1 MAFVRPYPPPAVESM
16 ASRDGYEL
24 NARAKL
30 AIMRRGRKICIVGAI
45 AVAACSGA
53 STSAVAA
60 ATVPVPLNDFC
71 SRVSPGAVAGA
82 IGAPDLVELSG
93 LAASHAFPGLLWAN
107 NDSGDAPRLFAM
119 SDVGAPLGVFTIA
132 GADAIDW
139 EDIASG
145 PGPDPERS
153 YIYVGDIGDN
163 AAARDHVTVYR
174 VAEPDAAPDGT
185 DGELGGTEA
194 IQLTYP
200 GGPEDAE
207 ALLVDPLTGDLFII
221 TKQRSGFSKVLTA
234 AAADLVATAT
244 VPMREVGVLA
254 VPVTPHYDANAAMAL
269 PSTMVTGADIS
280 PDGGVVLV
288 RTYQQVLAFVR
299 VDGQTV
305 AEALAGAP
313 CEAPQVGE
321 PQGEAIAFSATGD
334 RYFLGGETQL
344 AISQG
349 ALAATDPNPLAAFVI
364 APAAQPSSTTTVPA
378 TSAPATSAPATSAPA
393 TTVSRSASTTS
404 PATTTPPS
412 ITVRGTVS
420 TAPLPPGTSP
430 PANRWWIWSIVAT
443 AMVMLGVLAMV
454 ARRRRPQVRRE

>member
-1 MAFVRPYPPPAVESM
+1 MYKR
-16 ASRDGYEL
+16 
-24 NARAKL
+24 
-30 AIMRRGRKICIVGAI
+30 
-45 AVAACSGA
+45 
-53 STSAVAA
+53 
-60 ATVPVPLNDFC
+60 
-71 SRVSPGAVAGA
+71 
-82 IGAPDLVELSG
+82 
-93 LAASHAFPGLLWAN
+93 
-107 NDSGDAPRLFAM
+107 
-119 SDVGAPLGVFTIA
+119 
-132 GADAIDW
+132 
-139 EDIASG
+139 
-145 PGPDPERS
+145 
-153 YIYVGDIGDN
+153 
-163 AAARDHVTVYR
+163 
-174 VAEPDAAPDGT
+174 
-185 DGELGGTEA
+185 
-194 IQLTYP
+194 QTYP

-221 TKQRSGFSKVLTA
+221 TKQLSGFSKVLTA

-378 TSAPATSAPATSAPA
+378 TTAPATSAPATSAPATSAPATSAPATSAPA

>member
-1 MAFVRPYPPPAVESM
+1 M
-16 ASRDGYEL
+16 ASRHGYEL
-24 NARAKL
+24 NGRAKL
-30 AIMRRGRKICIVGAI
+30 AIMNRGRRICIVGAI
-45 AVAACSGA
+45 AAAACSGA
-53 STSAVAA
+53 CTSAAAA
-60 ATVPVPLNDFC
+60 ATVPVPGNDFC
-71 SRVSPGAVAGA
+71 GRVSPGVVAGA

-119 SDVGAPLGVFTIA
+119 SDVGAPLGVFTIE

-145 PGPDPERS
+145 PGPDPGRS
-153 YIYVGDIGDN
+153 YIYIGDIGDN

-174 VAEPDAAPDGT
+174 VAEPESAPDGI
-185 DGELGGTEA
+185 DGDLGGAEA

-207 ALLVDPLTGDLFII
+207 ALLVDPQTGDLFII
-221 TKQRSGFSKVLTA
+221 TKQLSGFSKVLTA
-234 AAADLVATAT
+234 AAADLVAAAT

-254 VPVTPHYDANAAMAL
+254 VPVTPQYDPNAAMAL

-299 VDGQTV
+299 VEGQTV

-344 AISQG
+344 AVSQG
-349 ALAATDPNPLAAFVI
+349 AIAATDPNPLAAFVI
-364 APAAQPSSTTTVPA
+364 APAAQPSSTTTAPA
-378 TSAPATSAPATSAPA
+378 TSAPSTTAPATSAPA

-443 AMVMLGVLAMV
+443 AMVMLGVLAIV